1 MIDESEMLRTN
12 LRRQVGRRERI
23 DAELEIGGRDSV
35 ADARSLN
42 LDGLRDERRVS
53 RRSAER
59 PGPGTRFAVD
69 PDLEDD
75 VGSIVRTQV
84 DAEKRAIPNV
94 GPGIVR
100 LVTHPFVCVGG
111 TRGSGAGQDGAKGD
125 RRRQGRG

>member
-1 MIDESEMLRTN
+1 MLRTN

-23 DAELEIGGRDSV
+23 DAQLEIGGRDSV

-69 PDLEDD
+69 PALEDD
-75 VGSIVRTQV
+75 VGFIVRIQA
-84 DAEKRAIPNV
+84 DAAKRGIPNV

-100 LVTHPFVCVGG
+100 LLTQ
-111 TRGSGAGQDGAKGD
+111 T
-125 RRRQGRG
+125 